1 MQSEPKPNIPHA
13 ALPALVCPLD
23 EAAIVARL
31 DEAARR
37 GKLPGFA
44 GAPMAGVLFTITDF
58 GTPFE
63 SVLVA
68 TAHCAEGVTRVTFKV
83 RLKPL
88 MPAVFAAALVV
99 TVWPGVWLTDS
110 LLRTYSSWYM
120 SLPDWATYA
129 WYLPLTAPFCPPAFM
144 AAVRRSRAA
153 AAAEAR
159 ELIDKVASLL
169 GARTEGA

>member
-1 MQSEPKPNIPHA
+1 M
-13 ALPALVCPLD
+13 
-23 EAAIVARL
+23 EAEAIVARL

-37 GKLPGFA
+37 GKLPGFSAARSGRGGGA
-44 GAPMAGVLFTITDF
+44 GGTLFTITDF
-58 GTPFE
+58 GSPFE
-63 SVLVA
+63 SIMVA
-68 TAHCAEGVTRVTFKV
+68 TVVRADSGTHLSFEV

-88 MPAVFAAALVV
+88 MPAVFAAVLVV

-129 WYLPLTAPFCPPAFM
+129 WYLPLTVPFCPPAFM
-144 AAVRRSRAA
+144 AAVRKSRAA

-159 ELIDKVASLL
+159 ELIDKVGALL
-169 GARTEGA
+169 HARTEGV